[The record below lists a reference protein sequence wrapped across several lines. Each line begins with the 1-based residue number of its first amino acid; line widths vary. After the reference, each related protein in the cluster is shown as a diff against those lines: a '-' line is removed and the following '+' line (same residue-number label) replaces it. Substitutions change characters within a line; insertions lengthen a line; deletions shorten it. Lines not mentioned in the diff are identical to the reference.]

1 MPAILTGMAGGQ
13 GGAPHATAGLG
24 PDDIAELEALGSEP
38 GYDVFLSAARAL
50 DGPVDECRC
59 NIALAFH
66 NTKRGVDSVLARE
79 ADIATLPGVKLDELR
94 ALPLLAQALA
104 FAALRVQRDMRASSF
119 GSLFERAQHL
129 RRKLLKTAEAL
140 AEASFLTA
148 ADVAASHG
156 EGHRDVVGD
165 CLGLVALFREHEAK
179 LAGRSPVTPEDVNEV
194 ERVAEQLRALLAA
207 PGEGRDSSNS
217 PLLFEATETRD
228 RFWTLLTRRHD
239 VLWRCGAWLFG
250 RDVDMHVPPLQS
262 HHPLVR
268 AVVPTSIER
277 APQQPQ
283 RRGESRPQGTVGT
296 YAPESNV
303 RSKVRF
309 MVKVGFDF
317 PSR

>member
-1 MPAILTGMAGGQ
+1 M
-13 GGAPHATAGLG
+13 G

-38 GYDVFLSAARAL
+38 GYDVFLAPARAL
-50 DGPVDECRC
+50 EGAVEECRS

-79 ADIATLPGVKLDELR
+79 AEVATLPGVNVAELR
-94 ALPLLAQALA
+94 DLPLLAQGLA
-104 FAALRVQRDMRASSF
+104 FAALRVQRDMRASAF
-119 GSLFERAQHL
+119 GGLFDRAQQL

-148 ADVAASHG
+148 GDVSATHG

-165 CLGLVALFREHEAK
+165 CLGLVALFRQHEAK

-207 PGEGRDSSNS
+207 PGEARDSGSS

-250 RDVDMHVPPLQS
+250 RDVDMHVPPLQAR
-262 HHPLVR
+262 HPLVR

-277 APQQPQ
+277 AKPQQTPAK
-283 RRGESRPQGTVGT
+283 RGATPID
-296 YAPESNV
+296 YASDSNV

>member
-1 MPAILTGMAGGQ
+1 MAGGQ
-13 GGAPHATAGLG
+13 HATAGLG
-24 PDDIAELEALGSEP
+24 PDDIAELEAIGSEP
-38 GYDVFLSAARAL
+38 GYDVFLVPARAL
-50 DGPVDECRC
+50 EGAVEECRS

-66 NTKRGVDSVLARE
+66 NTKRGVESVLARE
-79 ADIATLPGVKLDELR
+79 AEVAALPGVNVEELR
-94 ALPLLAQALA
+94 ELPLLAQGLA
-104 FAALRVQRDMRASSF
+104 WAALRVQRDMRASSF
-119 GSLFERAQHL
+119 GTLFDRAQQL

-148 ADVAASHG
+148 ADVTAAHG

-165 CLGLVALFREHEAK
+165 CLGLVALFRRHEEK

-194 ERVAEQLRALLAA
+194 ERVAQQLRALLAA
-207 PGEGRDSSNS
+207 PGEARDDGNS

-250 RDVDMHVPPLQS
+250 RDVDMHVPPLLAR
-262 HHPLVR
+262 HPLVR
-268 AVVPTSIER
+268 AVEPTSIER
-277 APQQPQ
+277 AKQQQTPAK
-283 RRGESRPQGTVGT
+283 RGATPID
-296 YAPESNV
+296 YAPDSNV

>member
-1 MPAILTGMAGGQ
+1 MAGGQ
-13 GGAPHATAGLG
+13 GGAPHAIAGLG
-24 PDDIAELEALGSEP
+24 PDDIAELEALGSQP
-38 GYDVFLSAARAL
+38 GYDVFLAPARAL
-50 DGPVDECRC
+50 EGSVDECRS

-66 NTKRGVDSVLARE
+66 NTKRGVDNVLGHE
-79 ADIATLPGVKLDELR
+79 AEVATLPGVNVEHLR
-94 ALPLLAQALA
+94 ELPLLAQGLA
-104 FAALRVQRDMRASSF
+104 WAALQVQRDLRASAF
-119 GSLFERAQHL
+119 GALFERAQHL

-140 AEASFLTA
+140 AEAAFLA
-148 ADVAASHG
+148 PADVEASRG

-165 CLGLVALFREHEAK
+165 CLGLVALFRRNEEK
-179 LAGRSPVTPEDVNEV
+179 LTGRSPVTPDDVNEA
-194 ERVAEQLRALLAA
+194 ERVAEQLRALLAS
-207 PGEGRDSSNS
+207 PGEAREHEGS
-217 PLLFEATETRD
+217 PLLFEATEVRD

-262 HHPLVR
+262 RHPLVR

-277 APQQPQ
+277 AQQQ
-283 RRGESRPQGTVGT
+283 QTLRRADSRGQGSSSGP
-296 YAPESNV
+296 APETGSM

>member
-1 MPAILTGMAGGQ
+1 MAEGQ
-13 GGAPHATAGLG
+13 GGAPYATAGLG
-24 PDDIAELEALGSEP
+24 PDDIAELEALASEP
-38 GYDVFLSAARAL
+38 GFDVFLAPAKAL
-50 DGPVDECRC
+50 PGAIEECRS

-66 NTKRGVDSVLARE
+66 NTKRGVDSVLGRE
-79 ADIATLPGVKLDELR
+79 ADVAALPGVNLDELR
-94 ALPLLAQALA
+94 DLPLLAQGLA
-104 FAALRVQRDMRASSF
+104 RAALRVQRDMRASSF
-119 GSLFERAQHL
+119 GGLFERAQHL

-140 AEASFLTA
+140 AEAAFLSA
-148 ADVAASHG
+148 ADVASSHG

-165 CLGLVALFREHEAK
+165 CQGLVALFRQHEAK
-179 LAGRSPVTPEDVNEV
+179 LAGRSPVTPEDVTEV

-207 PGEGRDSSNS
+207 PGDARDGGNS

-228 RFWTLLTRRHD
+228 RFWTLLLQRHD

-250 RDVDMHVPPLQS
+250 RDVDLYVPPLQS
-262 HHPLVR
+262 RHPLVR

-277 APQQPQ
+277 APQGSQPP
-283 RRGESRPQGTVGT
+283 RRGESRP
-296 YAPESNV
+296 YAQPATDSNV

>member
-1 MPAILTGMAGGQ
+1 M
-13 GGAPHATAGLG
+13 G

-38 GYDVFLSAARAL
+38 GYDVFLAPARAL
-50 DGPVDECRC
+50 EGAVEECRS

-79 ADIATLPGVKLDELR
+79 AEVATLPGVNVAELR
-94 ALPLLAQALA
+94 DLPLLAQGLA

-119 GSLFERAQHL
+119 GTLFDRAQQL

-140 AEASFLTA
+140 AEASFLSAGDVTA
-148 ADVAASHG
+148 AHA

-165 CLGLVALFREHEAK
+165 CLGLIALFRQHEAK

-194 ERVAEQLRALLAA
+194 ERVAQQLRALLAA
-207 PGEGRDSSNS
+207 PGEGRDTGSS

-228 RFWTLLTRRHD
+228 RFWTLLIRRHD

-250 RDVDMHVPPLQS
+250 RDVDMHVPPLQAR
-262 HHPLVR
+262 HPLVR

-277 APQQPQ
+277 AKPQQTPAK
-283 RRGESRPQGTVGT
+283 RGATPID
-296 YAPESNV
+296 YAPDSNV

>member
-1 MPAILTGMAGGQ
+1 M
-13 GGAPHATAGLG
+13 G

-38 GYDVFLSAARAL
+38 GYDAFLPPARAL
-50 DGPVDECRC
+50 EGAVEECRS

-66 NTKRGVDSVLARE
+66 NTKRGVDSVLAHE
-79 ADIATLPGVKLDELR
+79 AEVATLPGVNVAELR
-94 ALPLLAQALA
+94 DLPLLAQGLA

-119 GSLFERAQHL
+119 GSLFERAQQL

-148 ADVAASHG
+148 SDVASAHG

-165 CLGLVALFREHEAK
+165 CLGLVALFRQYEAK
-179 LAGRSPVTPEDVNEV
+179 LAGRSPVTPEDVSEV
-194 ERVAEQLRALLAA
+194 ERVAEQLRALLADPSEA
-207 PGEGRDSSNS
+207 RDGANS

-250 RDVDMHVPPLQS
+250 RDVDMHVPPLQAR
-262 HHPLVR
+262 HPLVR
-268 AVVPTSIER
+268 AVVAPTSIER
-277 APQQPQ
+277 AKQQGPAK
-283 RRGESRPQGTVGT
+283 RGATPID
-296 YAPESNV
+296 YAPDSNV

>member
-1 MPAILTGMAGGQ
+1 M
-13 GGAPHATAGLG
+13 G
-24 PDDIAELEALGSEP
+24 PDDIAELEALGSEL
-38 GYDVFLSAARAL
+38 GYDVFLAPARAL
-50 DGPVDECRC
+50 EGSVEECRS

-66 NTKRGVDSVLARE
+66 NTKRGVESVLARE
-79 ADIATLPGVKLDELR
+79 AEVAALPGVNVEELR
-94 ALPLLAQALA
+94 ELPLLAQGLA
-104 FAALRVQRDMRASSF
+104 WAALRVQRDMRASSF
-119 GSLFERAQHL
+119 GALFDRAQQL

-148 ADVAASHG
+148 ADVTAAHG

-165 CLGLVALFREHEAK
+165 CLGLVALFRRHEEK
-179 LAGRSPVTPEDVNEV
+179 LAGRSPVSPEDVNEV
-194 ERVAEQLRALLAA
+194 ERVAQQLRALLAA
-207 PGEGRDSSNS
+207 PGEAREDDSS

-250 RDVDMHVPPLQS
+250 RDVDMHVPPLLAR
-262 HHPLVR
+262 HPLVR
-268 AVVPTSIER
+268 AVEPTSIER
-277 APQQPQ
+277 AKQQTPAK
-283 RRGESRPQGTVGT
+283 RGATPID
-296 YAPESNV
+296 YAPDSNV

>member
-1 MPAILTGMAGGQ
+1 M
-13 GGAPHATAGLG
+13 G
-24 PDDIAELEALGSEP
+24 PDDIAELEAIGSGP
-38 GYDVFLSAARAL
+38 GYDMFLAPARAL
-50 DGPVDECRC
+50 EGAVEECRS

-66 NTKRGVDSVLARE
+66 NTKRGVESVLARE
-79 ADIATLPGVKLDELR
+79 AEVAALPGVNVEELR
-94 ALPLLAQALA
+94 ELPLLAQGLA
-104 FAALRVQRDMRASSF
+104 WAALRVQRDMRASSF
-119 GSLFERAQHL
+119 GALFDRAQQL

-140 AEASFLTA
+140 AESSFLAA
-148 ADVAASHG
+148 ADVAAAHG

-165 CLGLVALFREHEAK
+165 CLGLVALFRRHEEK

-194 ERVAEQLRALLAA
+194 ERVAQQLRALLAA
-207 PGEGRDSSNS
+207 PGEAREEDSS

-239 VLWRCGAWLFG
+239 ILWRCGAWLFG
-250 RDVDMHVPPLQS
+250 RDVDMHVPPLLAR
-262 HHPLVR
+262 HPLVR
-268 AVVPTSIER
+268 AVEPTSIER
-277 APQQPQ
+277 AKQQTPGK
-283 RRGESRPQGTVGT
+283 RGATPID

>member
-1 MPAILTGMAGGQ
+1 M
-13 GGAPHATAGLG
+13 G

-38 GYDVFLSAARAL
+38 GYDVFLAPARAL
-50 DGPVDECRC
+50 EGPVEECRS

-66 NTKRGVDSVLARE
+66 NTKRGVESVLARE
-79 ADIATLPGVKLDELR
+79 AEVAALPGVNVEDLR
-94 ALPLLAQALA
+94 ELPLLAQGLA
-104 FAALRVQRDMRASSF
+104 WAALRVQRDMRASSF
-119 GSLFERAQHL
+119 GTLFDRAQQL

-140 AEASFLTA
+140 AEASFLAAVDVTA
-148 ADVAASHG
+148 AHG

-165 CLGLVALFREHEAK
+165 CLGLVALFRRHEEK

-194 ERVAEQLRALLAA
+194 ERVAQQLRALLAA
-207 PGEGRDSSNS
+207 PGEARDDGTS

-250 RDVDMHVPPLQS
+250 RDVDMHVPPLLAR
-262 HHPLVR
+262 HPLVR
-268 AVVPTSIER
+268 AVEPTSIER
-277 APQQPQ
+277 AKQQTPAK
-283 RRGESRPQGTVGT
+283 RGATPID
-296 YAPESNV
+296 YAPDSNV

>member
-1 MPAILTGMAGGQ
+1 M
-13 GGAPHATAGLG
+13 G

-38 GYDVFLSAARAL
+38 GYDVFLAPARAL
-50 DGPVDECRC
+50 EGAVEECRS

-66 NTKRGVDSVLARE
+66 NTKRGVESVLARE
-79 ADIATLPGVKLDELR
+79 AELAALPGVNVEELR
-94 ALPLLAQALA
+94 ELPLLAQGLA
-104 FAALRVQRDMRASSF
+104 WAALRIQRDMRASTF
-119 GSLFERAQHL
+119 GALFDRAQQL

-140 AEASFLTA
+140 AEAAFLSA
-148 ADVAASHG
+148 ADVASAHS

-165 CLGLVALFREHEAK
+165 CLGLVALFRLHEAK

-194 ERVAEQLRALLAA
+194 ERVAQQLRALLAA
-207 PGEGRDSSNS
+207 PGEAREDGSS

-228 RFWTLLTRRHD
+228 RFWTLLLRRHD
-239 VLWRCGAWLFG
+239 ILWRCGAWLFG
-250 RDVDMHVPPLQS
+250 RDVDIHVPPLQAR
-262 HHPLVR
+262 HPLVR

-277 APQQPQ
+277 AKPQQTPAK
-283 RRGESRPQGTVGT
+283 RGATPID
-296 YAPESNV
+296 YAPDSNV

>member
-1 MPAILTGMAGGQ
+1 MAGGQ
-13 GGAPHATAGLG
+13 HATAGLG
-24 PDDIAELEALGSEP
+24 PDDIAELEAIGSEP
-38 GYDVFLSAARAL
+38 GYDVFLAPARAL
-50 DGPVDECRC
+50 EGAVEECRS

-66 NTKRGVDSVLARE
+66 NTKRGVESVLARE
-79 ADIATLPGVKLDELR
+79 AEVAALPGVNVEELR
-94 ALPLLAQALA
+94 ELPLLAQGLA
-104 FAALRVQRDMRASSF
+104 WAALRVQRDMRASSF
-119 GSLFERAQHL
+119 GTLFDRAQQL

-140 AEASFLTA
+140 AESSFLAA
-148 ADVAASHG
+148 ADVAAAHG
-156 EGHRDVVGD
+156 EGHRDVMGD
-165 CLGLVALFREHEAK
+165 CLGLVALFRRHEEK

-194 ERVAEQLRALLAA
+194 ERVAQQLRALLAA
-207 PGEGRDSSNS
+207 PGEAREDDSS

-250 RDVDMHVPPLQS
+250 RDVDMHVPPLLAR
-262 HHPLVR
+262 HPLVR
-268 AVVPTSIER
+268 AVEPTSIER
-277 APQQPQ
+277 AKQQTPGK
-283 RRGESRPQGTVGT
+283 RGATPID

>member
-1 MPAILTGMAGGQ
+1 M
-13 GGAPHATAGLG
+13 G

-38 GYDVFLSAARAL
+38 GYDVFLAPARAL
-50 DGPVDECRC
+50 EGPVEECRS

-66 NTKRGVDSVLARE
+66 NTKRGVESVLARE
-79 ADIATLPGVKLDELR
+79 VEVAALPGVNVEELR
-94 ALPLLAQALA
+94 ELPLLAQGLA
-104 FAALRVQRDMRASSF
+104 WAALRVQRDMRASSF
-119 GSLFERAQHL
+119 GALFDRAQQL

-140 AEASFLTA
+140 AEASFLA
-148 ADVAASHG
+148 ATDVAAAHG

-165 CLGLVALFREHEAK
+165 CLGLVALFRRHEEK
-179 LAGRSPVTPEDVNEV
+179 LAGRSPVSPEDVNEV
-194 ERVAEQLRALLAA
+194 ERVAQQLRALLAA
-207 PGEGRDSSNS
+207 PGEAREDDSS

-250 RDVDMHVPPLQS
+250 RDVDMHVPPLLAR
-262 HHPLVR
+262 HPLVR
-268 AVVPTSIER
+268 AVEPTSIER
-277 APQQPQ
+277 AKQQTPAK
-283 RRGESRPQGTVGT
+283 RGATPID
-296 YAPESNV
+296 YAPDSNV